1 MTAEISIS
9 TTLAVEG
16 FISEKSIN
24 YYLLSLLIRQISKLL
39 SHTFIWSYSCAAKMK
54 MVINV
59 FLAPAYFSVLLLSYF
74 SAHAFLPTF
83 RSSYQLSY
91 KKDPLYRPLQ
101 QTEPDEFFNEND
113 DILSGD
119 PIWFNPSA
127 QRDISTTILEK
138 GIIDNNVILRSL
150 PLYLLHDG
158 QCFPTGL

>member
-1 MTAEISIS
+1 
-9 TTLAVEG
+9 
-16 FISEKSIN
+16 
-24 YYLLSLLIRQISKLL
+24 
-39 SHTFIWSYSCAAKMK
+39 MK

-74 SAHAFLPTF
+74 GANAFLPTF